1 MPLCLRRLVPAL
13 LAILLA
19 AATTASAQ
27 GSPAWGRVSFFSS
40 AASTTPDGGSSQSL
54 TELIGTF
61 TLESRE
67 AEDAAFE
74 YRADVRMA
82 GYPGVDGR
90 TRRVSIYDA
99 YVGTRLMGGR
109 VGIRAGQMW
118 LNDLGGLGSVGGGL
132 FELRQKARAGR
143 GRWRAGL
150 FGGLDPKILDAGYER
165 DVVKA
170 GGLVAFDGTGAR
182 RHVLGYVYLRD
193 RGETERSVLVTTNFL
208 PVGRKLFVYQ
218 AAQYEMGGPGVSGS
232 GSLGYL
238 FGTARYTA
246 SSFLELQ
253 GSYHRGRSIDSRTL
267 LRDQLDGRPVLPR
280 ALEGLRFESASGRVT
295 LTLTRGVRVYGG
307 YGRDKN
313 NRQDRSTDRI
323 TYGFF
328 IADLA
333 RTGIDLSASDSRM
346 EGGDGRSFNSWYVS
360 AGRSFG
366 TAVYLTA
373 DYGSSLSVLR
383 FVSADGFTIEM
394 RPRTRRASFSSTIRL
409 PRQMS
414 LLATLERVLD
424 DDATQ
429 TRLLSGISYR
439 F

>member
-1 MPLCLRRLVPAL
+1 MPPGPRLHASILAVSL
-13 LAILLA
+13 LGASA
-19 AATTASAQ
+19 SASAQ
-27 GSPAWGRVSFFSS
+27 GIPAWGRVSFFSS
-40 AASTTPDGGSSQSL
+40 AASTTPDGGESRSL

-61 TLESRE
+61 TVESRT
-67 AEDAAFE
+67 AEDASYE
-74 YRADVRMA
+74 YRADLRMA
-82 GYPGVDGR
+82 GYPGSDGR
-90 TRRVSIYDA
+90 PRRVSIYDA
-99 YVGTRLMGGR
+99 YVGARLMGGR

-118 LNDLGGLGSVGGGL
+118 LNDLGGLGSIGGGL
-132 FELRQKARAGR
+132 VEVRQKAQAGR

-150 FGGLDPKILDAGYER
+150 FGGLEPKILEAGYEG
-165 DVVKA
+165 DVTKA
-170 GGLVAFDGTGAR
+170 GGLVAFDGNGAR

-193 RGETERSVLVTTNFL
+193 RGRTERSVLVATNFL

-218 AAQYEMGGPGVSGS
+218 AAQYEMGGPGVSG
-232 GSLGYL
+232 GGDLGYF

-253 GSYHRGRSIDSRTL
+253 GNYHRGRSIDARTL

-295 LTLTRGVRVYGG
+295 LTIARGIRVYGG

-328 IADLA
+328 VNDLA
-333 RTGIDLSASDSRM
+333 RTGFDVSASDSRM

-360 AGRSFG
+360 VGRSLG
-366 TAVYLTA
+366 SAIYLTG
-373 DYGSSLSVLR
+373 DYGSSLSVIR
-383 FVSADGFTIEM
+383 FVSASGFAIET
-394 RPRTRRASFSSTIRL
+394 RPRTRRASLSSTIRL
-409 PRQMS
+409 PRRMS
-414 LLATLERVLD
+414 LLATFERVLD

-429 TRLLSGISYR
+429 MRVLSGLSYR